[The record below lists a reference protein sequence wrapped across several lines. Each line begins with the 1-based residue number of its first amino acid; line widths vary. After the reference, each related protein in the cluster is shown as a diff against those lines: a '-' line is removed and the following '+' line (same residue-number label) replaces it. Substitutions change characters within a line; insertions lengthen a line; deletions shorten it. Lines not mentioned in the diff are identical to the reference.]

1 MLLIKIIVISIFFAL
16 NSFIVEANIK
26 IKYKIGTE
34 IITNIDILSEK
45 DYLIFLRPSLKNL
58 PEDEILKISENSLIR
73 EIIKK
78 REINRIFKNFEDT
91 EFMDEIKKN
100 LYNFKNVDNEN
111 EFKLLAKENNINYE
125 KVLEK
130 IKFEGLWN
138 DFIFKKYNSLVR
150 IDKNK
155 LKNQLS
161 NKLENNKKYEYN
173 ISEIIFEINEKENL
187 SNKKK
192 IIINYIK
199 NNSFKAAASKF
210 SVSNTSQIGGEIG
223 WVKETLLSEKL
234 SKELSKILIGGITDV
249 IKHPS
254 GYLLLKVND
263 KRQIK
268 QVINAK
274 KELKNL
280 INYER
285 NKQLNQFSLLHY
297 KKLKQNIIINEF

>member
-150 IDKNK
+150 IDENK

-187 SNKKK
+187 SNKKN
-192 IIINYIK
+192 IVINYIK

-234 SKELSKILIGGITDV
+234 SKELSKILIGSITDV
-249 IKHPS
+249 IKHPN

-268 QVINAK
+268 QVINAE

>member
-1 MLLIKIIVISIFFAL
+1 MLLIKIVVISIFFVL
-16 NSFIVEANIK
+16 NSFIAEANIK

-34 IITNIDILSEK
+34 IITNIDILNEK

-100 LYNFKNVDNEN
+100 LFNFKNVDNEN

-150 IDKNK
+150 IDKKK

-173 ISEIIFEINEKENL
+173 ISELIFEINEKENF

-210 SVSNTSQIGGEIG
+210 SISNTSQIGGEIG

-234 SKELSKILIGGITDV
+234 SKELSNILIGGITEV
-249 IKHPS
+249 IKHPN

-268 QVINAK
+268 QVINAE

-280 INYER
+280 INFER
-285 NKQLNQFSLLHY
+285 SKQLNQFSLLHY

>member
-249 IKHPS
+249 IKHPN

>member
-1 MLLIKIIVISIFFAL
+1 MLLIKIVVISIFFVL
-16 NSFIVEANIK
+16 NSFFAEANIK

-34 IITNIDILSEK
+34 IITNIDILNEK

-100 LYNFKNVDNEN
+100 LFNFKNVDNEN

-150 IDKNK
+150 IDKKK

-173 ISEIIFEINEKENL
+173 ISELIFEINEKENF

-210 SVSNTSQIGGEIG
+210 SISNTSQIGGEIG

-234 SKELSKILIGGITDV
+234 SKELSNILIGGITEI
-249 IKHPS
+249 IKHPN

-268 QVINAK
+268 QVINAE

-280 INYER
+280 INFER
-285 NKQLNQFSLLHY
+285 SKQLNQFSLLHY
-297 KKLKQNIIINEF
+297 KKLKQNIFINEF

>member
-249 IKHPS
+249 IKHPN

-268 QVINAK
+268 QVINAE